1 MEVNDDS
8 VVLKGGKGPWAD
20 TAPENGS
27 NERIIVEDCTYGFCH
42 GCLTCGSESVHN
54 RNIVIRRLKVSDGKN
69 LLWIK
74 MRPDTPQLYEYITVE
89 HVTAKVQNFIN
100 INPWTQFFD
109 LKGRTDIPQSRVE
122 HISMRDCEC
131 ECTHYFNVTS
141 QEEQY
146 HLSDF
151 DFENLHIR
159 TENSGFAPDIVE
171 NMTVKNV
178 RVETSLAD

>member
-1 MEVNDDS
+1 
-8 VVLKGGKGPWAD
+8 
-20 TAPENGS
+20 
-27 NERIIVEDCTYGFCH
+27 
-42 GCLTCGSESVHN
+42 
-54 RNIVIRRLKVSDGKN
+54 
-69 LLWIK
+69 
-74 MRPDTPQLYEYITVE
+74 
-89 HVTAKVQNFIN
+89 
-100 INPWTQFFD
+100 
-109 LKGRTDIPQSRVE
+109 
-122 HISMRDCEC
+122 MRDCDC
-131 ECTHYFNVTS
+131 ECTHYFNVTP